1 MIKFKM
7 YSKKELIKELAK
19 NAKRQAKETPLT
31 VASLGLMSV
40 SAANNL
46 YNTETSRK
54 ARKRTLEELEKLTPR
69 NRNKIILQA

>member
-7 YSKKELIKELAK
+7 YSKLDVVKELRK

-31 VASLGLMSV
+31 IASLGIMSI

-46 YNTETSRK
+46 YNTESSRK
-54 ARKRTLEELEKLTPR
+54 ARKRTLEELEKLSPR
-69 NRNKIILQA
+69 NKNKIILQS

>member
-7 YSKKELIKELAK
+7 YSKLDVVKELGK

-31 VASLGLMSV
+31 IASLGIMSI

-46 YNTETSRK
+46 YNTESSRK
-54 ARKRTLEELEKLTPR
+54 ARKRTLEELEKLSPR
-69 NRNKIILQA
+69 NKNKIILQS